1 MKKALD
7 SKAFE
12 KALAEYCDL
21 MDAGK
26 GAVAALEA
34 TGLSHAQ
41 ADLAW
46 YGDKRNP
53 NHVTPGSVKLPQ
65 VPEKDAPGYEVAL
78 RKQGL
83 VVAELRAGTH
93 TKFKEQKLSWGQIA
107 VVCGTSESHV
117 RRAFTATGLDSK
129 GTRKGKG
136 GRWLSDEPRYYV
148 GNRKGIGVEHARPK
162 SLNPTEVARTAGE
175 AKTILPAKVE
185 ALRKQVSGNVAKK
198 VRATKRTTKK
208 ATPTTEAAQ

>member
-1 MKKALD
+1 
-7 SKAFE
+7 
-12 KALAEYCDL
+12 

-53 NHVTPGSVKLPQ
+53 NHVTPGSVKLPP
-65 VPEKDAPGYEVAL
+65 VPEKGDDGYEVAL
-78 RKQGL
+78 RMQGL
-83 VVAELRAGTH
+83 VVAELRAGAH
-93 TKFKEQKLSWGQIA
+93 AKFPEEKLSWGQIA
-107 VVCGTSESHV
+107 VVCGTTESHV

-129 GTRKGKG
+129 GTRKGRG

-148 GNRKGIGVEHARPK
+148 GNRKGIGVEDAQPK
-162 SLNPTEVARTAGE
+162 RLNPVEVARTA
-175 AKTILPAKVE
+175 ADAQSVLPKRIATLKQ
-185 ALRKQVSGNVAKK
+185 QVSGNVAKAT
-198 VRATKRTTKK
+198 RARKGTAKRTPTKK
-208 ATPTTEAAQ
+208 

>member
-1 MKKALD
+1 MKKTTD
-7 SKAFE
+7 PQAFQ
-12 KALAEYCDL
+12 KALAKYCDL

-46 YGDKRNP
+46 YGDHRNP
-53 NHVTPGSVKLPQ
+53 QYVEPESVTLP
-65 VPEKDAPGYEVAL
+65 VLPSKGEDGYEVAL
-78 RKQGL
+78 RRQGL
-83 VVAELRAGTH
+83 VVAELRKGLH
-93 TKFKEQKLSWGQIA
+93 PKHEGNELSWGQIA

-129 GTRKGKG
+129 GTRKGRG
-136 GRWLSDEPRYYV
+136 GRWLSDEPRFYL

-162 SLNPTEVARTAGE
+162 SLDPNEVARTSDKAVSIIP
-175 AKTILPAKVE
+175 KRVE
-185 ALRKQVSGNVAKK
+185 ALRAEVGGK
-198 VRATKRTTKK
+198 VRTAAKATRARKTTKPSK
-208 ATPTTEAAQ
+208 